1 MVGMLQILT
10 GLLAAYL
17 FVKGIEILFIALS
30 SNRDKRL
37 GLILAALLVL
47 IGCAAVG
54 IGFVA
59 LQNQQ
64 ADSISRIS
72 SNMP

>member
-17 FVKGIEILFIALS
+17 FLKGIEILFIALS
-30 SNRDKRL
+30 SNRERR
-37 GLILAALLVL
+37 AALIFAAVLVL
-47 IGCAAVG
+47 VGCAAAG

-59 LQNQQ
+59 LQNEQ
-64 ADSISRIS
+64 ANSISQIS
-72 SNMP
+72 SRVP

>member
-1 MVGMLQILT
+1 MAGMLQILT

-30 SNRDKRL
+30 STREKRG

-47 IGCAAVG
+47 VGCAAVG

-64 ADSISRIS
+64 ADSISQIS
-72 SNMP
+72 SRIP

>member
-17 FVKGIEILFIALS
+17 FVKGIEILFIAVS

-37 GLILAALLVL
+37 ALILAALLVL
-47 IGCAAVG
+47 IGCAAAG
-54 IGFVA
+54 LGFVA

>member
-30 SNRDKRL
+30 SHREKRA

-59 LQNQQ
+59 LQNEQ
-64 ADSISRIS
+64 ANSLSQIS
-72 SNMP
+72 SKMP